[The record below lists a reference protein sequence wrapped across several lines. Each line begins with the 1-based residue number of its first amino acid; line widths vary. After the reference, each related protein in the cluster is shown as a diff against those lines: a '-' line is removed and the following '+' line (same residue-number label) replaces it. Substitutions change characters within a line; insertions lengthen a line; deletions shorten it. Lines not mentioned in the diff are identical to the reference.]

1 MLFFWQ
7 DANKKYL
14 KKHWP
19 LVEKINSLEKKYS
32 SLKDED
38 FKDLTLSFKKR
49 IKEGESLDD
58 LLPEAFAAV
67 REAAKRTL
75 NQRHFDVQ
83 LLGGIVLHQGKIAE
97 MATGEGKT
105 LAATLAVYLN
115 ALTGRGVH
123 IVTVND
129 YLAQRDTVWMG
140 QIYDFLGLKT
150 SCLIHEEAYLY
161 DSQWQKKELDKK
173 RDTLGAFKVIKDFL
187 RPISRKEAYLADIT
201 YGNSNEFGFDYLRD
215 NMVYSLKDK
224 VQRGHYYAIVDEVD
238 SILID
243 EARTPLIISQP
254 DIQSSDWYKRF
265 ALIVEKLKE
274 GEDYEV
280 DEKFRSV
287 SLTSSGI
294 RKVEKMLG
302 VTNLYSPDNF
312 HLVHYLDESLKAKA
326 LFFKDKDYVVKNN
339 EIVIVDEFTGRL
351 MPGRR
356 FSGGLHQAL
365 EAKERVP
372 VKAESRTLGTIT
384 YQNYFRL
391 YEKLSG
397 MTGTA
402 QPSAEEFD
410 KVYHLEVV
418 SIPTNKPMIR
428 KDLPDLVFLTK
439 KAKFRNLT
447 KRVLEAYQKGR
458 PVLIG
463 TRSIEMNEFVSRL
476 FEQFNIPHQV
486 LNAKHHEE
494 EGAIIAQA
502 GRLKAV
508 TVATNMAGRGVD
520 IILGGNPPDE
530 EEAKKVKEL
539 GGLLVLGTER
549 HEARRIDDQLR
560 GRAGRQG
567 DPGSSQF
574 YLSLEDDL
582 LRVFGSERLKKLMEK
597 LNMPEDLPI
606 ESKLVAKAVR
616 EAQKKI
622 EGINFDIRKR
632 TLEYDEV
639 LQKQREKF
647 YQERDSILLAEKEN
661 LLLEKA
667 KKIILNS
674 LRKIT
679 LSYFSLPQENSLA
692 EMFLNLGLIQEKES
706 FIEKI
711 KEAKEKEDQ
720 SLLESYLREISLK
733 VFEEKFKD
741 IEKRNNEEKSK
752 VFLTIKVL
760 SLQIL
765 DNLWSQHLED
775 MESLRESVNIR
786 AWGQRDP
793 LVEYKTES
801 LKIWR
806 DFFDK
811 FELLFFQNFF
821 LFLKKITNAS

>member
-38 FKDLTLSFKKR
+38 FKNLTLSFRKR
-49 IKEGESLDD
+49 IKEGESLND

-161 DSQWQKKELDKK
+161 DSQWQKRELDKK

-215 NMVYSLKDK
+215 NMVYSLEDK

>member
-14 KKHWP
+14 KKHWS

-38 FKDLTLSFKKR
+38 FKNLTLSFRKR
-49 IKEGESLDD
+49 IKKGESLND

-215 NMVYSLKDK
+215 NMVYSLEDK

-287 SLTSSGI
+287 SLTSSGV

-410 KVYHLEVV
+410 KVYHLEVI

-582 LRVFGSERLKKLMEK
+582 LRVFGSERLKKMMEK

-733 VFEEKFKD
+733 VFERKFKE
-741 IEKRNNEEKSK
+741 IEKRDSEEKSK

-821 LFLKKITNAS
+821 LFLKKITNVS

>member
-38 FKDLTLSFKKR
+38 FKNLTLSFRKR
-49 IKEGESLDD
+49 IKEGESLND

-215 NMVYSLKDK
+215 NMVYSLEDK

-294 RKVEKMLG
+294 RKIEKMLG

-312 HLVHYLDESLKAKA
+312 HLVHYLDESLKAKT

>member
-32 SLKDED
+32 SLKDEG
-38 FKDLTLSFKKR
+38 FKNLTLSFRKR
-49 IKEGESLDD
+49 IKEGESLND

-215 NMVYSLKDK
+215 NMVYSLEDK

-294 RKVEKMLG
+294 RKIEKMLG

>member
-14 KKHWP
+14 KKHWS
-19 LVEKINSLEKKYS
+19 LVEKINSLEKRYS

-38 FKDLTLSFKKR
+38 FKGLTLNFKKR
-49 IKEGESLDD
+49 IKKGESLED

-302 VTNLYSPDNF
+302 VANLYSPDNF

-410 KVYHLEVV
+410 KVYHLEVI

-582 LRVFGSERLKKLMEK
+582 LRVFGSERLKKMMEK

-667 KKIILNS
+667 REIILNS

-679 LSYFSLPQENSLA
+679 LSYFSLPQENSLT

-720 SLLESYLREISLK
+720 SLLESYLKEISLK
-733 VFEEKFKD
+733 AFEEKFKD
-741 IEKRNNEEKSK
+741 IEKKDSEEKSK
-752 VFLTIKVL
+752 VFLTIKIL

>member
-215 NMVYSLKDK
+215 NMVYSLEDK

-372 VKAESRTLGTIT
+372 VKSESRTLGTIT

-391 YEKLSG
+391 YEKLAG

-410 KVYHLEVV
+410 KVYHLEVI

-439 KAKFRNLT
+439 KAKFKNLV

-582 LRVFGSERLKKLMEK
+582 LRIFGSEKLKKMMEK

-667 KKIILNS
+667 KEIILNS

-679 LSYFSLPQENSLA
+679 ISYFSLPQEDSLA
-692 EMFLNLGLIQEKES
+692 EMFLSLGLIQEKES

-711 KEAKEKEDQ
+711 KEAREKEDQ

-733 VFEEKFKD
+733 VFEEKFKE
-741 IEKRNNEEKSK
+741 IEKRNNEEKNK
-752 VFLTIKVL
+752 IFLTIKVL

-821 LFLKKITNAS
+821 LFLKKITNVS

>member
-19 LVEKINSLEKKYS
+19 LVEKINSLEKRYS

-38 FKDLTLSFKKR
+38 FKGLTLNFKKR
-49 IKEGESLDD
+49 IKKGESLED

-302 VTNLYSPDNF
+302 VANLYSPDNF

-410 KVYHLEVV
+410 KVYHLEVI

-582 LRVFGSERLKKLMEK
+582 LRVFGSERLKKMMEK

-667 KKIILNS
+667 REIILNS

-679 LSYFSLPQENSLA
+679 LSYFSLPQENSLT

-720 SLLESYLREISLK
+720 SLLESYLKEISLK
-733 VFEEKFKD
+733 AFEEKFKD
-741 IEKRNNEEKSK
+741 IEKKDSEEKSK
-752 VFLTIKVL
+752 VFLTIKIL

>member
-215 NMVYSLKDK
+215 NMVYSLEDK

-294 RKVEKMLG
+294 RKIEKMLG

-733 VFEEKFKD
+733 VFERKFKE
-741 IEKRNNEEKSK
+741 IEKRDSEEKSK

>member
-582 LRVFGSERLKKLMEK
+582 LRVFGSERLKKMMEK

-733 VFEEKFKD
+733 VFERKFKE
-741 IEKRNNEEKSK
+741 IEKRDDEEKSK

-821 LFLKKITNAS
+821 LFLKRITNAS

>member
-1 MLFFWQ
+1 
-7 DANKKYL
+7 
-14 KKHWP
+14 
-19 LVEKINSLEKKYS
+19 LVEKINSLEKRYS

-38 FKDLTLSFKKR
+38 FKGLTLNFKKR
-49 IKEGESLDD
+49 IKKGESLED

-302 VTNLYSPDNF
+302 VANLYSPDNF

-410 KVYHLEVV
+410 KVYHLEVI

-582 LRVFGSERLKKLMEK
+582 LRVFGSERLKKMMEK

-667 KKIILNS
+667 REIILNS

-679 LSYFSLPQENSLA
+679 LSYFSLPQENSLT

-720 SLLESYLREISLK
+720 SLLESYLKEISLK
-733 VFEEKFKD
+733 AFEEKFKD
-741 IEKRNNEEKSK
+741 IEKKDSEEKSK
-752 VFLTIKVL
+752 VFLTIKIL

>member
-215 NMVYSLKDK
+215 NMVYSLEDK

-294 RKVEKMLG
+294 RKIEKMLG

-560 GRAGRQG
+560 GC
-567 DPGSSQF
+567 
-574 YLSLEDDL
+574 L
-582 LRVFGSERLKKLMEK
+582 LYTS
-597 LNMPEDLPI
+597 PSP
-606 ESKLVAKAVR
+606 
-616 EAQKKI
+616 
-622 EGINFDIRKR
+622 
-632 TLEYDEV
+632 
-639 LQKQREKF
+639 
-647 YQERDSILLAEKEN
+647 RD
-661 LLLEKA
+661 
-667 KKIILNS
+667 
-674 LRKIT
+674 
-679 LSYFSLPQENSLA
+679 
-692 EMFLNLGLIQEKES
+692 
-706 FIEKI
+706 
-711 KEAKEKEDQ
+711 
-720 SLLESYLREISLK
+720 
-733 VFEEKFKD
+733 
-741 IEKRNNEEKSK
+741 
-752 VFLTIKVL
+752 
-760 SLQIL
+760 
-765 DNLWSQHLED
+765 
-775 MESLRESVNIR
+775 
-786 AWGQRDP
+786 
-793 LVEYKTES
+793 
-801 LKIWR
+801 
-806 DFFDK
+806 
-811 FELLFFQNFF
+811 
-821 LFLKKITNAS
+821 

>member
-14 KKHWP
+14 KKHWS
-19 LVEKINSLEKKYS
+19 LVEKINSLEKRYS

-38 FKDLTLSFKKR
+38 FKGLTLNFKKR
-49 IKEGESLDD
+49 IKKGESLED

-302 VTNLYSPDNF
+302 VANLYSPDNF

-410 KVYHLEVV
+410 KVYHLEVI

-582 LRVFGSERLKKLMEK
+582 LRVFGSERLKKMMEK

-667 KKIILNS
+667 KEIVLNS

-679 LSYFSLPQENSLA
+679 LSYFSLPQENSLT

-720 SLLESYLREISLK
+720 SLLESYLKEISLK
-733 VFEEKFKD
+733 AFEEKFKD
-741 IEKRNNEEKSK
+741 IEKKDSEEKSK
-752 VFLTIKVL
+752 VFLTIKIL

>member
-173 RDTLGAFKVIKDFL
+173 RDALGAFKVIKDFL

-215 NMVYSLKDK
+215 NMVYSLEDK

-752 VFLTIKVL
+752 IFLAIKVL

>member
-215 NMVYSLKDK
+215 NMVYSLEDK

-752 VFLTIKVL
+752 VFLAIKVL

>member
-38 FKDLTLSFKKR
+38 FKNLTLSFRKR
-49 IKEGESLDD
+49 IKEGESLND

-215 NMVYSLKDK
+215 NMVYSLEDK

-752 VFLTIKVL
+752 IFLAIKVL